1 MKVVKK
7 GKGKGSTVTLVEEQD
22 VEQEEA
28 EQLTPKEKGKG
39 KEVATSSPK
48 RSSNEKEKG
57 KGKGS
62 TVTLV
67 EEQAPRSPK
76 RDPRSQQAPQLQV
89 IITVLY
95 PCYNNSVC
103 NILY

>member
-22 VEQEEA
+22 VEQEA

>member
-22 VEQEEA
+22 VEQEA
-28 EQLTPKEKGKG
+28 ELTTKEKGKG